1 MTKMELLSFNSLCH
15 VVGVPQ
21 RNIGNWIEEFTIYI
35 PKKQQRD
42 GMYYFPE
49 AIDILRFIKK
59 CKDRNYEKS
68 EIMKMLAKKSF
79 PIRVEN
85 TVENVQNRVDQG
97 EYRDNILTV
106 MQTIGKTVS
115 NVATQ
120 KETIQA
126 IQEQQ
131 TKQKKRIKII
141 EEQAKEIEQL
151 KQEIEALK
159 QQLSTEKPY
168 VMKKYTLA
176 KLFE

>member
-1 MTKMELLSFNSLCH
+1 MELLRFNSMCH

-21 RNIGNWIEEFTIYI
+21 RNVGNWIEQFTIYI
-35 PKKQQRD
+35 SRRQQRD
-42 GMYYFPE
+42 EMYYFPD
-49 AIDILRFIKK
+49 AIDIIRLMKK
-59 CKDRNYEKS
+59 CKDGNYEKS
-68 EIMKMLAKKSF
+68 EIVKMLAKKSF
-79 PIRVEN
+79 PIRVVN

-131 TKQKKRIKII
+131 TKQKKRIKLI
-141 EEQAKEIEQL
+141 EEQAKEDR
-151 KQEIEALK
+151 K
-159 QQLSTEKPY
+159 STR
-168 VMKKYTLA
+168 LN
-176 KLFE
+176 